1 MQLFSLFFGLLAWV
15 LAGLGIAGKLPSR
28 GLAAGA
34 SLTACSL
41 AVLAQFFEVRRRLGV
56 NDIAGLLDTID
67 VTIFGVAV
75 LLLVTILLNAALCG
89 LRREVQP

>member
-1 MQLFSLFFGLLAWV
+1 MLLFSFFFGLLAWAI
-15 LAGLGIAGKLPSR
+15 AGLGLAGRLRSR

-34 SLTACSL
+34 SLTACAL
-41 AVLAQFFEVRRRLGV
+41 AVLAQFFEIRLRLGA

-75 LLLVTILLNAALCG
+75 LLLVTVLLNAALCG
-89 LRREVQP
+89 LRREAQP

>member
-1 MQLFSLFFGLLAWV
+1 MLLFSLFFGLLAWV
-15 LAGLGIAGKLPSR
+15 IAGLGIAGKLRSR

-41 AVLAQFFEVRRRLGV
+41 AVLAQFFEVRLRLGA

>member
-1 MQLFSLFFGLLAWV
+1 MLFFSLFFGLLAWV
-15 LAGLGIAGKLPSR
+15 LAGLGIAGKLRSK

-34 SLTACSL
+34 SLTACAL
-41 AVLAQFFEVRRRLGV
+41 AVLAQFFAVRLRLGA

-89 LRREVQP
+89 LWREEQP

>member
-1 MQLFSLFFGLLAWV
+1 MLLFSLFFGLLAWAV
-15 LAGLGIAGKLPSR
+15 AGLGIAGRLRSR

-34 SLTACSL
+34 SLTACSI
-41 AVLAQFFEVRRRLGV
+41 AVLAQFFEIRLRLGG

-89 LRREVQP
+89 LPQEEQP